1 MRIHNATFNLCH
13 RKQQAVN
20 KEGAKSE
27 KKREAAYIQLTN
39 QIKVTAA

>member
-27 KKREAAYIQLTN
+27 KKREAYIQLTN